1 MKRNGTAGG
10 RQGKW
15 IAIIF
20 LLVLTGLVTFFLR
33 RSNSSTR
40 SSEAVSIPLE
50 LSRTNLV
57 LEAGHWKQPGSTTFF
72 SGVMVEHYPNGM
84 LRSRSVFSNGLVHG
98 LSEGWYTNAQ
108 LQVAEFFREGV
119 SHGLR
124 TKWYPSGA
132 KQSEAQVAD
141 GKLNG
146 RFQKWH
152 ENGVLSEQVNF
163 ADGQP
168 EGPSLAYF
176 PSGNLKARVTMKD
189 NKPTAQ
195 EFWNDGEKKE

>member
-1 MKRNGTAGG
+1 MKRNGNTGSG
-10 RQGKW
+10 QGKW
-15 IAIIF
+15 VAIIF

-40 SSEAVSIPLE
+40 SSEGASIPLE
-50 LSRTNLV
+50 LSRTNLA

-72 SGVMVEHYPNGM
+72 NGVMVEHYPNGV
-84 LRSRSVFSNGLVHG
+84 LRSRSVVSNGLVHG

-108 LQVAEFFREGV
+108 LQVAEFFKEGV
-119 SHGLR
+119 SDGLR

-132 KQSEAQVAD
+132 KQSEAQVA
-141 GKLNG
+141 GGRLNG

-163 ADGQP
+163 VDGQP
-168 EGPSLAYF
+168 KGPSLAYF